1 MNQNTPEHTPTLEAR
16 KNPQPCK
23 AWAYYDSHGLPGLID
38 TDRPSE
44 THRPVMVIPAENYAQ
59 DQSRIERLERAL
71 VYFINAQDQT
81 EWVLK
86 QARAALAPEGTT

>member
-1 MNQNTPEHTPTLEAR
+1 
-16 KNPQPCK
+16 
-23 AWAYYDSHGLPGLID
+23 
-38 TDRPSE
+38 
-44 THRPVMVIPAENYAQ
+44 MVIPAENYAQ